1 MTLEQFYNKNKEHV
15 VAIYLAGSKIFGIES
30 QHDVDYAVFCRD
42 AADSRTIVGDIEW
55 LKRSVDRK
63 VDVFIHYVGEVHRPV
78 FWLVHEKYWKLL
90 FGEPVEL
97 YDVLEHRGEQVAL
110 LKNLVKSSS
119 GKIWASI
126 YVLLKVLQRNSYQL
140 TEEDYTVIKSIY
152 KNRDAFPEQKE
163 IIYDAAAS
171 LE

>member
-1 MTLEQFYNKNKEHV
+1 M
-15 VAIYLAGSKIFGIES
+15 
-30 QHDVDYAVFCRD
+30 
-42 AADSRTIVGDIEW
+42 
-55 LKRSVDRK
+55 
-63 VDVFIHYVGEVHRPV
+63 

-110 LKNLVKSSS
+110 LKDLVKSSS

-163 IIYDAAAS
+163 IICDAANS